1 LIVTNRSDVAGRKI
15 SQDLGIVSGSIAPS
29 RFIVR
34 DIMATIRNMIGREMK
49 EYTEMMDSA
58 REIAIERMI
67 KNAENIDAD
76 AIVNV
81 RFSGSSASAKSS
93 EIMAYGTA
101 VRLEL

>member
-1 LIVTNRSDVAGRKI
+1 
-15 SQDLGIVSGSIAPS
+15 
-29 RFIVR
+29 
-34 DIMATIRNMIGREMK
+34 MIGREMK

>member
-1 LIVTNRSDVAGRKI
+1 MIVTNRSDVAGRKI

>member
-1 LIVTNRSDVAGRKI
+1 MIVTNRSDVAGRKI
-15 SQDLGIVSGSIAPS
+15 SQDLGIVSGSITPS